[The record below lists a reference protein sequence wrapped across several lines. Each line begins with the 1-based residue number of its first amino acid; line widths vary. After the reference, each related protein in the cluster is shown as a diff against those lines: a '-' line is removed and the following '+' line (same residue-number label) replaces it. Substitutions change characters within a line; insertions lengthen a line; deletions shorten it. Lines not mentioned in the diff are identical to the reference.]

1 MARPY
6 GFTDQSRQ
14 QLHAGETEAIRQTV
28 SRIFGGM
35 NRNQAVAWMAEA
47 GHRTTQGG
55 LWANW
60 PLTRLLTNPAIAG
73 LRKDAKTGELVATG
87 GPAPLTPEE
96 FHRLQPILAMA
107 SGARTGAAH
116 DRDYWASQVL
126 ICGLSED
133 PMIGSPNPSGT
144 PAYRC
149 GTCRRVQIVAEPLED
164 YLKNILL
171 GELSRPERMEQLRQ
185 ALEQVKA
192 LVVDLHAEEA
202 TLVSQRTELAE
213 ALAGQEITVA
223 GFKEAERANAERLA
237 EVRSRLRY
245 LEQVTALDLGDGTDL
260 AAWWK
265 NASPA
270 TRTGAARLTFK
281 RVVVHPAAG
290 RTPAPTEDDIRDRV
304 DVVLN

>member
-1 MARPY
+1 MARLY
-6 GFTDQSRQ
+6 GFTDQSRN
-14 QLHAGETEAIRQTV
+14 QLHEAETEAIRQTV

-35 NRNQAVAWMAEA
+35 NRNQAIAWMAEA
-47 GHRTTQGG
+47 GYRTTQGG

-73 LRKDAKTGELVATG
+73 LRKDPETGELVPTG

-96 FHRLQPILAMA
+96 FHRLQPILARA

-126 ICGLSED
+126 TCGLSED

-149 GTCRRVQIVAEPLED
+149 GTCRRVQIVAEPVED
-164 YLKNILL
+164 FLSDIIV
-171 GELSRPERMEQLRQ
+171 GELSRPERMQQLRQ

-192 LVVDLHAEEA
+192 LVTNLRAEETA
-202 TLVSQRTELAE
+202 LVGQRTELAD
-213 ALAGQEITVA
+213 ALAAQEIAVA
-223 GFKEAERANAERLA
+223 DFKEGTRANTERLE

-245 LEQVTALDLGDGTDL
+245 LEQVANLDLGDGTDL
-260 AAWWK
+260 ASWWK

-270 TRTGAARLTFK
+270 TRAGAARLTFK
-281 RVVVHPAAG
+281 KVVVHPATG
-290 RTPAPTEDDIRDRV
+290 RNPHPDEDEIRDRL
-304 DVVLN
+304 DVHLN